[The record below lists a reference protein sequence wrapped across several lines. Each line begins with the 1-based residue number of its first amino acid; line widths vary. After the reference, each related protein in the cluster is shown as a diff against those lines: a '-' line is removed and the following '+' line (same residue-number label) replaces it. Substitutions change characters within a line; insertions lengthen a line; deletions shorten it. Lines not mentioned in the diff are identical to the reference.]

1 MRSIAGAFVLGQR
14 SRIEPSRAIQ
24 KNKVA
29 EHRPQIS
36 GSVLGFALADAAKT
50 EMLMNKF
57 KRETGQPSKPR
68 ARDLATANVLIV
80 TREQAMAG
88 NVSYEGTVQVD
99 GLIEGDVTAR
109 RIVVT
114 ADATVNGT
122 VKGKTVRVD
131 GTVNGPIDGG
141 TVILAPTACVKG
153 NIDYDMLNIVSG
165 ASVFGLCRDK
175 REARPAARLCPT
187 DSDPIPFNLV
197 KNFPRHSRA
206 LPPHGPTARRPVAE
220 PGPRKASRPE
230 SMMDVWESYTQ
241 DEPSVV

>member
-1 MRSIAGAFVLGQR
+1 
-14 SRIEPSRAIQ
+14 
-24 KNKVA
+24 
-29 EHRPQIS
+29 
-36 GSVLGFALADAAKT
+36 
-50 EMLMNKF
+50 
-57 KRETGQPSKPR
+57 
-68 ARDLATANVLIV
+68 
-80 TREQAMAG
+80 MAG

-99 GLIEGDVTAR
+99 GLIEGDVTAS

-131 GTVNGPIDGG
+131 GTINGPIDGG

-175 REARPAARLCPT
+175 REARPTARMSPA
-187 DSDPIPFNLV
+187 DADPIPFNLV

-206 LPPHGPTARRPVAE
+206 LPPNGYTTPRAAIE
-220 PGPRKASRPE
+220 PGPHKSGRPE